1 LQALDISSQLV
12 DEDIVKDEE
21 NTVND
26 LARE

>member
-12 DEDIVKDEE
+12 DEDVVKDEE
-21 NTVND
+21 NIVND